1 MRRATNGH
9 TFQCTLC
16 LVLVFFSIKKL
27 NIDQEYTF
35 NPSIWESD
43 TSRSLWILSQPAQHS
58 PAKTQSQNR
67 KQLNLNKTTLW
78 NRLVFWAFTCLPG
91 KLFIP
96 HCVALFAFIMASSVL
111 EIIFLI
117 GASIIF
123 PFLLITP
130 SPRAWSSPPWG
141 QRRNGQSQNSEARGR
156 RLKKKNFNDIKHQK
170 YVSNV
175 NINPGKG
182 YYSVDIFVKQARVAS
197 KSRKWVFYLGPSTC
211 FGLFF
216 FPPGLIQSRS
226 RPTVPTDS

>member
-1 MRRATNGH
+1 MYIMFG
-9 TFQCTLC
+9 FG
-16 LVLVFFSIKKL
+16 FFSIKKL

-156 RLKKKNFNDIKHQK
+156 RLKKKTSMTLSIKNMCQMLTLTQGRDIIQWTFLWNKLELLLKAESGSFILARPPVLVCFFSHQAWYK
-170 YVSNV
+170 V
-175 NINPGKG
+175 G
-182 YYSVDIFVKQARVAS
+182 
-197 KSRKWVFYLGPSTC
+197 LGRRCQQIPKI
-211 FGLFF
+211 LE
-216 FPPGLIQSRS
+216 
-226 RPTVPTDS
+226 DS